1 MSHEPAQRNSKWSS
15 SDKRQEISGFVRAL
29 RSIAPIPKVVF
40 ERVGGGC
47 IVKEDWGPMF
57 WPPILW
63 LLGYFRF
70 TRIVTVIAIAVAIV
84 TARLMINITC
94 LLSA

>member
-1 MSHEPAQRNSKWSS
+1 
-15 SDKRQEISGFVRAL
+15 
-29 RSIAPIPKVVF
+29 
-40 ERVGGGC
+40 
-47 IVKEDWGPMF
+47 MF